1 MAIVVD
7 EHSLTFRMS
16 DGRPIAFVLPIAD
29 HPVLNIA
36 EQMEARC
43 TAEGE
48 YYIWNRKEDLYYY
61 FTKEKNEEK
70 NTFYTKEADMA
81 LYNADLNR
89 Y

>member
-1 MAIVVD
+1 MIKEYFLLFLYPHNSMTYGAI
-7 EHSLTFRMS
+7 
-16 DGRPIAFVLPIAD
+16 
-29 HPVLNIA
+29 
-36 EQMEARC
+36 
-43 TAEGE
+43 
-48 YYIWNRKEDLYYY
+48 EDLYYY

>member
-1 MAIVVD
+1 
-7 EHSLTFRMS
+7 
-16 DGRPIAFVLPIAD
+16 
-29 HPVLNIA
+29 
-36 EQMEARC
+36 MEARC

-81 LYNADLNR
+81 LYNADKFKIYKSNVKR
-89 Y
+89 RKNKRDV

>member
-1 MAIVVD
+1 MKRVP
-7 EHSLTFRMS
+7 EETY
-16 DGRPIAFVLPIAD
+16 
-29 HPVLNIA
+29 LNIA

>member
-1 MAIVVD
+1 
-7 EHSLTFRMS
+7 
-16 DGRPIAFVLPIAD
+16 
-29 HPVLNIA
+29 
-36 EQMEARC
+36 MEARC

-81 LYNADLNR
+81 LYSANLNR